1 MKRLIWTISVAY
13 AGIFL
18 AGRSA
23 PLHWEWIMWG
33 GLFGAAIGFGF
44 GSIFSTKNTRW
55 AILYWALTFM
65 TIGSIG
71 GLEEPIDALRLIR
84 LAAYGAAIG
93 TIVGL
98 VIHLS
103 QRSRSTHT
111 NE

>member
-1 MKRLIWTISVAY
+1 
-13 AGIFL
+13 
-18 AGRSA
+18 
-23 PLHWEWIMWG
+23 MWG

-44 GSIFSTKNTRW
+44 GCIFSTKNTRW

-84 LAAYGAAIG
+84 RAAYGAAIG